1 MEVGMDAQAKNSVL
15 KATQMNSRKLN
26 RIMLVDDDE
35 IHSNLCYEL
44 IQKSGIANEVQ
55 IFNDAEEALEYLE
68 ENKENT
74 GKLPDLI
81 FLDINMPFMDGWDF
95 LEAYEGF
102 SDTFQKEIVLVLL
115 TSSVYKNDIERARD
129 YKSVSEYIQTPISIQ
144 KLLAT
149 RDEYFSKAK
158 V

>member
-1 MEVGMDAQAKNSVL
+1 MGAIIEYFQPSERERK
-15 KATQMNSRKLN
+15 MNKSKLD

-35 IHSNLCYEL
+35 IHSSLCYEL
-44 IQKSGIANEVQ
+44 IQKSGIASDVN

-68 ENKENT
+68 NNKLDLD
-74 GKLPDLI
+74 KLPDLI

-95 LEAYEGF
+95 LDAYEKF
-102 SDTFQKEIVLVLL
+102 SDEFEKDIVLILL

-149 RDEYFSKAK
+149 RDEYFPSKKLA
-158 V
+158 

>member
-1 MEVGMDAQAKNSVL
+1 MGAIIEYFQPSERERK
-15 KATQMNSRKLN
+15 MNKSKLD

-35 IHSNLCYEL
+35 IHSSLCYEL
-44 IQKSGIANEVQ
+44 IQKSGIASDVN

-68 ENKENT
+68 NNKLDLD
-74 GKLPDLI
+74 KLPDLI

-95 LEAYEGF
+95 LDAYEKF
-102 SDTFQKEIVLVLL
+102 CDEFEKDIILILL

-149 RDEYFSKAK
+149 RDEYFPSKKLA
-158 V
+158 

>member
-1 MEVGMDAQAKNSVL
+1 MGAIIEYFQPSERERK
-15 KATQMNSRKLN
+15 MNKSKLD

-35 IHSNLCYEL
+35 IHSSLCYEL
-44 IQKSGIANEVQ
+44 IQKSGIASDVN

-68 ENKENT
+68 NNKLDLD
-74 GKLPDLI
+74 KLPDLI

-95 LEAYEGF
+95 LDAYEKF
-102 SDTFQKEIVLVLL
+102 SDEFEKDIILILL

-149 RDEYFSKAK
+149 RDEYFPSKKLA
-158 V
+158 